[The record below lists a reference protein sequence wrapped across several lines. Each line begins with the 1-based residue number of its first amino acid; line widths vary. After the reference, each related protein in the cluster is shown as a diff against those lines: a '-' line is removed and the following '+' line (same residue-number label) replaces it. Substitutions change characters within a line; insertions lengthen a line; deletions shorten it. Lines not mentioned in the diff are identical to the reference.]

1 MVEASGQAGGVLEG
15 VILEGINDF
24 IDPPSVSGLC
34 VLPDERRELARDI
47 SRRILES
54 QLLGLGKIRFSE
66 QE

>member
-24 IDPPSVSGLC
+24 IDPHLC